1 MLITLLENPRLLSL
15 GMNGTRSEAKA
26 SHLYGMR
33 PRTLGRGV
41 FIEILE
47 TRFCIEKAKRFSG
60 ATAVPESSSKIFGH
74 EKEER
79 TSKGNLHLGR
89 FRI

>member
-26 SHLYGMR
+26 SHLYGMK

-47 TRFCIEKAKRFSG
+47 TRFCIEKAKSFSA
-60 ATAVPESSSKIFGH
+60 ATAVPDSSSSKLFGH

-79 TSKGNLHLGR
+79 TSKGNLHLG
-89 FRI
+89 

>member
-26 SHLYGMR
+26 SHLYGMK

-41 FIEILE
+41 FIEILK
-47 TRFCIEKAKRFSG
+47 TRFCIEKAKSFST
-60 ATAVPESSSKIFGH
+60 ATAVPESSSKFFGYDK
-74 EKEER
+74 EKR
-79 TSKGNLHLGR
+79 MSKGNLHLC
-89 FRI
+89 